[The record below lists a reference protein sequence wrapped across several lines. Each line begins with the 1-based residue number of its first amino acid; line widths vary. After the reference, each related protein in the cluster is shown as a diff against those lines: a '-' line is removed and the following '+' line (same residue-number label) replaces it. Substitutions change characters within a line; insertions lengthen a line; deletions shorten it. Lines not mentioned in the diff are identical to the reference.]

1 MNLWKRTIIFVG
13 ILFLFSGTVGVD
25 IYMHTC
31 QKDGTSVSLVFNAFE
46 ECEYPD
52 EHLEEEEGCCDSQKK
67 DDNCCDNE
75 EDYFKIKLDFSQDAY
90 HFAFIAIPQD
100 LFQYSFYEFELP
112 STNEIIPTNY
122 ANPPPLD
129 SRQLLIEHQTF
140 LI

>member
-1 MNLWKRTIIFVG
+1 
-13 ILFLFSGTVGVD
+13 
-25 IYMHTC
+25 MHTC

-52 EHLEEEEGCCDSQKK
+52 EHLEEEDSCCDSKKK

-112 STNEIIPTNY
+112 PTDEVIPTNY